1 MITYFHNSK
10 KLFIK
15 ETDKREKEANNA
27 MKPGSYLLVG
37 VTGLPDRFPKLQKAR
52 SFYTARSI

>member
-1 MITYFHNSK
+1 
-10 KLFIK
+10 
-15 ETDKREKEANNA
+15 

-52 SFYTARSI
+52 SFYTTRSIQTGRQIGLAFGLV